1 MKHRLPLGMRQV
13 SLPPGAQLFE
23 QDNTAKQSL
32 LYPIRQYGGDFVTS
46 GRVSTL
52 EAVTALLR
60 ELDEPDDT
68 CDALLGNLKIKVD
81 SMLEQCGKPVAY
93 GGAHRAAATSATS
106 AAASTEGMSAQ

>member
-23 QDNTAKQSL
+23 PANTAKRSL

-60 ELDEPDDT
+60 ELDEPDDVSPPPPSFVILDIT
-68 CDALLGNLKIKVD
+68 AIC
-81 SMLEQCGKPVAY
+81 PVT
-93 GGAHRAAATSATS
+93 AAQATPPEYQHVTRH
-106 AAASTEGMSAQ
+106 